1 MPANTQAFSKLLA
14 PGLRKVFFDDWKQ
27 WPEEYSK
34 TAKVETSKRAYEE
47 EMTAA
52 GLGRFQRKE
61 EGKSL
66 TYDSPIQGNVKR
78 YTHVT
83 FSLGFR
89 VSREMYDD
97 DLYGIMK
104 KMSSE
109 LARAAR
115 QTVELEFASLLDDA
129 FSGNVHT
136 GADGKA
142 LCAQDHALLVGGDYA
157 NMGAVAQDLGIGALR
172 ASSERMER
180 TVNERGL
187 PENRGR
193 GQQVLVSPT
202 YQWIAKEI
210 IGSEKQAYTGDN
222 TLNAFNDMGLT
233 FSVNHFMAN
242 DDYWFLLGDQN
253 MRDLKFFWRM
263 KPQFDNDDD
272 FDTKDAKFSGFMR
285 FSYGFTDWRGV
296 DGGSSDSALYE

>member
-1 MPANTQAFSKLLA
+1 MPTTTTAFSRLLA

-27 WPEEYSK
+27 WQEEYSQI
-34 TAKVETSKRAYEE
+34 AKVESSKRAYEE

-61 EGKSL
+61 ESKSL
-66 TYDSPIQGNVKR
+66 TYDNPIQGNVKR
-78 YTHVT
+78 FTHVT
-83 FSLGFR
+83 YSLGFR

-97 DLYGIMK
+97 DLYGVMK

-109 LARAAR
+109 LARSAR

-129 FSGNVHT
+129 FTGSEHK
-136 GADGKA
+136 GADNKA
-142 LCAQDHALLVGGDYA
+142 LCADDHALAVGGTYA
-157 NMGAVAQDLGIGALR
+157 NMGDVAADLGIGSLR
-172 ASSERMER
+172 AASERMER

-193 GQQVLVSPT
+193 GSLIVVSPT
-202 YQWIAKEI
+202 YQWVAKEI
-210 IGSEKQAYTGDN
+210 IGSEKQAYTPDN
-222 TLNAFNDMGLT
+222 TMNTFNDMGLKYMVQHYM
-233 FSVNHFMAN
+233 SN
-242 DDYWFLLGDQN
+242 DDYWFLLTDKASH
-253 MRDLKFFWRM
+253 DIKFFWRM

-272 FDTKDAKFSGFMR
+272 FDTKDAKFSGIMR

-296 DGGSSDSALYE
+296 DGGSSDATLYA